1 MKWTIYLVL
10 NLIKL
15 IIISGLVLLSLFVL
29 PIIVLLLSLGILLS
43 YIRDNEGKIYN
54 YNLPTFVPSKLASFY
69 IKSFEFLVSPQL
81 ISRLQHIHIIK
92 NKSLY

>member
-1 MKWTIYLVL
+1 MNWMNYLVIS
-10 NLIKL
+10 LIKL

-43 YIRDNEGKIYN
+43 YIRDNESKIYN
-54 YNLPTFVPSKLASFY
+54 HKLPIIVPSKLASFY
-69 IKSFEFLVSPQL
+69 IKSFEFLVSPHL

-92 NKSLY
+92 NKSLN